1 MCYAYRASG
10 YLLGVCMTESRKR
23 AVLFSEGLDFPSIAA
38 GETAEL
44 AFTKGLHYGNARAGD
59 AVALGA
65 PAFLDVGLMAFAY
78 VDANDDVIVRL
89 HNTTAAAIDPSA
101 GVQAA
106 VAAEG
111 TLTMAVDPTDT
122 NTFTIGSI
130 TYTFLDSFVDAVDNV
145 FTGADLAAAKVN
157 LVAAVTATGGTPGT
171 THFTTQVANPDVDI
185 ATFIGDDAV
194 LTALVAGFA
203 GNALATTETFTSGSN
218 VFDALT
224 LGDTTLGA
232 DAILAEDSLW
242 SGALIV

>member
-1 MCYAYRASG
+1 
-10 YLLGVCMTESRKR
+10 MTESRKR
-23 AVLFSEGLDFPSIAA
+23 AVLESASLDFPSIAG

-44 AFTKGLHYGNARAGD
+44 TIALDDARAGD
-59 AVALGA
+59 VVALGP
-65 PAFLDVGLMAFAY
+65 PAFLDVGLTATAY
-78 VDANDDVIVRL
+78 VNASNEVVVRL
-89 HNTTAAAIDPSA
+89 HNTTGSAIDPSA
-101 GVQAA
+101 GAQAA

-122 NTFTIGSI
+122 NTITIGSI
-130 TYTFLDSFVDAVDNV
+130 TYTVLDSFVDTVDNV

-171 THFTTQVANPDVDI
+171 THFTSQVANPDVDI
-185 ATFIGDDAV
+185 ATFISDDAV

-232 DAILAEDSLW
+232 DEILAANAFW
-242 SGALIV
+242 SIALII

>member
-1 MCYAYRASG
+1 MP
-10 YLLGVCMTESRKR
+10 ESRKR
-23 AVLFSEGLDFPSIAA
+23 AVLVSDSLDFPSIAA

-44 AFTKGLHYGNARAGD
+44 TITNDDARAGD
-59 AVALGA
+59 VVALGP
-65 PAFLDVGLMAFAY
+65 PAFLDVGLIATGY
-78 VDANDDVIVRL
+78 VNASDEIVVRL

-101 GVQAA
+101 GAQAA

-111 TLTMAVDPTDT
+111 TLTMDTDPTDT
-122 NTFTIGSI
+122 NTITIGTI

-203 GNALATTETFTSGSN
+203 GNALATTETFSAGTN
-218 VFDALT
+218 IFDALT

-232 DAILAEDSLW
+232 DAILAANAYW
-242 SGALIV
+242 TVALII